1 MKAITLIAG
10 DGIGPEVTS
19 AARAV
24 VDASG
29 AAIRWEPAAAGMA
42 TLEQTGTAI
51 PDALFESM
59 ARTRVALKGPMG
71 NTIGG
76 EFRVRRS
83 AVRANGRVEERSYP
97 GPTIALRG
105 ELELFAN
112 VRPTKT
118 YAGIASRYR
127 DIDLVL
133 FRENSEDLYVGDE
146 RMVDENTAEGIKRIT
161 YHASAR
167 MARFAAEY
175 MRRTGRTR
183 VTIGHKSN
191 VLKLTDGL
199 FLRACQEALA
209 GFPDLQV
216 DDRIVDALCM
226 ELVLRPER
234 FDCVLL
240 PNLYGDMLSDL
251 AAGLVGGLG
260 VAPGANIGNEYA
272 MFEAVHGTAP
282 DIAGKDVANP
292 ASMILSAVMMLR
304 YIGEG
309 AAGDRI
315 ENALAAVLR
324 EGKHVTR
331 DLGGNAGTQEMARA
345 VIEKLRSEV
354 GGG

>member
-1 MKAITLIAG
+1 MRTVTLIPG
-10 DGIGPEVTS
+10 DGIGPEVTA

-29 AAIRWEPAAAGMA
+29 AAIGWDVVSAGMA
-42 TLEQTGTAI
+42 TLERTGEAI
-51 PDALFESM
+51 PEAVFESM

-76 EFRVRRS
+76 DFRVRR
-83 AVRANGRVEERSYP
+83 RAMRASGRVEERSYP

-112 VRPTKT
+112 VRPTKS
-118 YAGIASRYR
+118 YEGIASRYR
-127 DIDLVL
+127 GIDMVL

-146 RMVDENTAEGIKRIT
+146 RMVDENTAEAIKRIT
-161 YHASAR
+161 VHASAR
-167 MARFAAEY
+167 MARFAADY
-175 MRRTGRTR
+175 MRRTGRRR

-199 FLRACQEALA
+199 FLKTCRETL
-209 GFPDLQV
+209 GEFPDLEF

-260 VAPGANIGNEYA
+260 VAPGANIGNEHA

-282 DIAGKDVANP
+282 DIAGQDVANP
-292 ASMILSAVMMLR
+292 ASTILSAVMMLR
-304 YIGEG
+304 YVGEG
-309 AAGDRI
+309 AAADRI
-315 ENALAAVLR
+315 DRALAAVLR
-324 EGKHVTR
+324 AGKRVTR
-331 DLGGNAGTQEMARA
+331 DLGGSAGTQEMARA
-345 VIEKLRSEV
+345 VVEELAKA
-354 GGG
+354 

>member
-1 MKAITLIAG
+1 MRSVTLIPG
-10 DGIGPEVTS
+10 DGIGPEVTA
-19 AARAV
+19 AARGI

-29 AAIRWEPAAAGMA
+29 AAIRWEIVPAGMA
-42 TLEQTGTAI
+42 ALAKTGEAVPET
-51 PDALFESM
+51 LFESM

-76 EFRVRRS
+76 DFRVRRT
-83 AVRANGRVEERSYP
+83 AKRANGRVEERSYP

-112 VRPTKT
+112 VRPIKS
-118 YAGIASRYR
+118 YEGIASRYHG
-127 DIDLVL
+127 IDMVL
-133 FRENSEDLYVGDE
+133 FRENSEDLYVGEE
-146 RMVDENTAEGIKRIT
+146 RMVDENTAEAIKRIT
-161 YHASAR
+161 VHGSAR

-175 MRRTGRTR
+175 MRRTARKR

-199 FLRACQEALA
+199 FLQTCRETLA
-209 GFPDLQV
+209 GYPDVQA

-234 FDCVLL
+234 FDCLLL

-260 VAPGANIGNEYA
+260 VAPGANIGNDYA

-282 DIAGKDVANP
+282 DIAGRNVANP
-292 ASMILSAVMMLR
+292 ASTILSAVMMLR
-304 YIGEG
+304 FIGES
-309 AAGDRI
+309 AAAARV
-315 ENALAAVLR
+315 ESALAAVLR
-324 EGKHVTR
+324 EGRRVTR
-331 DLGGNAGTQEMARA
+331 DLGGSAGTEEMAQA
-345 VIEKLRSEV
+345 VVDALEPSR
-354 GGG
+354 